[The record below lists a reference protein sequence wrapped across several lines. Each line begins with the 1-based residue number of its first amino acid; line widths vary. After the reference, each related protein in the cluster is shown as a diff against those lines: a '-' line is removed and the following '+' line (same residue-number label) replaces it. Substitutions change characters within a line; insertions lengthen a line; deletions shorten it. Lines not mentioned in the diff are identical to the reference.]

1 MRNAFM
7 AHIEDAAGVDPLIY
21 FITGDLGFSV
31 VEKFQARHGHRFFN
45 AGIAEQNMIG
55 VAAGLAMA
63 GKKPYVYSIIP
74 FTTLRCYEQ
83 VRDDICYQELP
94 VKLIGVGAG
103 YQYGALGTTH
113 HALEDVG
120 ALRMLPGMTVVTPS
134 SKQELATLLPQII
147 AHDGP
152 LYLRLYTSEIT
163 LPINPQAPLTLG
175 SPNVLIPDNDIMI
188 LGSGFGAELGYQ
200 VQQALT
206 VLGITCG
213 LASVHTMLPLDGWL
227 AQHNFKAIFTIE
239 DHFVVGG
246 LGEMV
251 ARSILETYTHRVT
264 FKAFGAAHAYSHST
278 GKTPFLRQQAGLD
291 ANKIASE
298 ISRLLKQ

>member
-7 AHIEDAAGVDPLIY
+7 AHVEDAAGVDPLIY

-94 VKLIGVGAG
+94 VKLVGVGAG

-134 SKQELATLLPQII
+134 SKQELVALLPQII

-163 LPINPQAPLTLG
+163 LPINQQIPMSLG
-175 SPNVLIPDNDIMI
+175 IPNVLIPNSDIMI
-188 LGSGFGAELGYQ
+188 LGSGYGAELGYQ
-200 VQQALT
+200 VQQALAP
-206 VLGITCG
+206 LGIDCG
-213 LASVHTMLPLDGWL
+213 LASVHTMTPLDGWL
-227 AQHNFKAIFTIE
+227 AQHSFKAIFTIE

-251 ARSILETYTHRVT
+251 ARSILETYTHRVM

-278 GKTPFLRQQAGLD
+278 GKTPFLRLQAGLD
-291 ANKIASE
+291 ANKIVTE
-298 ISRLLKQ
+298 IRKVLA